1 MEIHRQIHLFLMIS
15 HKEVAI
21 NPKGQLHISLLAP
34 GIGGT
39 DKRNRIWEYGATDKV
54 IMSDAY

>member
-1 MEIHRQIHLFLMIS
+1 MIS

-21 NPKGQLHISLLAP
+21 NPKGQLHVSLLAP

-39 DKRNRIWEYGATDKV
+39 DKRNRVWEYGTIDKLK
-54 IMSDAY
+54 MSAAY